1 MSGRRYGLGARG
13 VIGSLPNPDPAS
25 PDMAPDMAPVDLALV
40 FAVDASG
47 SVSNERQA
55 AQIEGHAAAVTSP
68 EFLAAIANLPTG
80 RIALAYVAW
89 SNRDRQQYLV
99 PWMVIDGPR
108 PAERWAETLRTATRP
123 GAGFTSISGAIDF
136 CAHALL
142 HVAPKAERRVID
154 IVADGRNNDGRPV
167 TAARDAAVAAGITIN
182 GLPVLDLEPRLD
194 EYFAAEVVG
203 GPASFV
209 LPAHNSP
216 SLIRAIRR
224 KLLSEIA

>member
-13 VIGSLPNPDPAS
+13 VIGSLPILDPSS
-25 PDMAPDMAPVDLALV
+25 PDRGPVDVAIV
-40 FAVDASG
+40 FAVDSSG
-47 SVSNERQA
+47 SISNERQA
-55 AQIEGHAAAVTSP
+55 AQIEGHATAITSP
-68 EFLAAIANLPTG
+68 EFLAAVANLPTG
-80 RIALAYVAW
+80 RMALAYVAW

-99 PWMVIDGPR
+99 PWIVIDGPL
-108 PAERWAETLRTATRP
+108 PAERWAATLRGAMRP
-123 GAGFTSISGAIDF
+123 NAGFTSISGAIDF

-167 TAARDAAVAAGITIN
+167 MAARDDAVAAGITIN
-182 GLPVLDLEPRLD
+182 GLPVLDLEPHLD

-203 GPASFV
+203 GPAAFV
-209 LPAHNSP
+209 LPAHDSP
-216 SLIRAIRR
+216 GLIRAIRR